1 VSRFEEGGGHDEE
14 PIGSECG
21 EEESVGGEEGGKLSE
36 NENLGEGEKPG
47 ENEEVGMGGGH
58 ALEGSGKLSMREIR
72 EGKLAQKRAKIH
84 EKLYGR
90 DGGVVVDTRSGL
102 ASLDSFAVC
111 QAGGDMRSGGT
122 ESLSKDLVVEGFS
135 ISVAGKTLFDNA
147 DLRFSGIR
155 QHTSAYV
162 SIRQHMSAYGLFYQC
177 SRQDALRRRGP

>member
-1 VSRFEEGGGHDEE
+1 
-14 PIGSECG
+14 
-21 EEESVGGEEGGKLSE
+21 
-36 NENLGEGEKPG
+36 
-47 ENEEVGMGGGH
+47 M
-58 ALEGSGKLSMREIR
+58 
-72 EGKLAQKRAKIH
+72 QKRAKIH
-84 EKLYGR
+84 DKLYGR

-155 QHTSAYV
+155 QHTSAY
-162 SIRQHMSAYGLFYQC
+162 GLFYLC
-177 SRQDALRRRGP
+177 CRQDALRQRGPQV